1 MFISQNSC
9 KKILKIT
16 IKNVIANMIAH
27 HIVGVQVLFLCN
39 FKNSTAFHKV
49 ASSLICFPSLNSI
62 KKFMKY
68 GITIIQII
76 KVAIPKEKICTIY
89 GELIIYIF
97 INYYH

>member
-1 MFISQNSC
+1 MLFISQNSC

-16 IKNVIANMIAH
+16 IKKVIVRIIAH

-49 ASSLICFPSLNSI
+49 ASSLICLPSLNSI

-68 GITIIQII
+68 GIIIIQIVKVTIQNENICI
-76 KVAIPKEKICTIY
+76 K
-89 GELIIYIF
+89 
-97 INYYH
+97 